1 MTKVA
6 PSSIS
11 ASRVAWALGLTAALL
26 VAVDQG
32 VGAFLDYAYGRSSE
46 SPVARIGMLAPRTL
60 VLGSSTGKTAID
72 PEYFLPKSYNAA
84 ENGQSLFYVA
94 TILRNLRRID
104 GLERVVIAFDP
115 GDFASGYRSNNLVHL
130 WRVAPLGRHDVPT
143 REWLALGDPWVKAK
157 LMSGLFPYRGMADHV
172 IKGWLR
178 PRFDGNGFM
187 KLYGQEREILFREI
201 EQSPPVP
208 IMPEAEE
215 ALASI
220 VASARRLDVQ
230 LVAVVTPVVGGLR
243 DMETRNSNA
252 MSAIQSAFAENGH
265 CDLTGGNAPDL
276 RKFIRT
282 VAYFWEG
289 PHLNT
294 DGAAVYSE
302 LLAET
307 IKARCPDSR
316 VRPKRTS

>member
-11 ASRVAWALGLTAALL
+11 ASRVAWALGLTVTLL

-32 VGAFLDYAYGRSSE
+32 VGAFLDYAYARSTA
-46 SPVARIGMLAPRTL
+46 SPVARIAMVAPRTL

-72 PEYFLPKSYNAA
+72 PEFFLSKSYNAA
-84 ENGQSLFYVA
+84 ENGQSLFFVA
-94 TILRNLRRID
+94 TILRNLPRNV

-115 GDFASGYRSNNLVHL
+115 ADFSSGYRSNNLVHL
-130 WRVAPLGRHDVPT
+130 WRVAPLGRHDAPT
-143 REWLALGDPWVKAK
+143 REWLALGDPWVRAK
-157 LMSGLFPYRGMADHV
+157 LMSGLFPYRGMADRV

-178 PRFDGNGFM
+178 PRIDGNGFM
-187 KLYGQEREILFREI
+187 KLHGQEREIVFRKI
-201 EQSPPVP
+201 EQSPPTP
-208 IMPEAEE
+208 ILPEAGK
-215 ALASI
+215 ALDSI

-243 DMETRNSNA
+243 DKETRNSNA
-252 MSAIQSAFAENGH
+252 MGAIQSAFAENGH

-282 VAYFWEG
+282 AAYFWEG

-294 DGAAVYSE
+294 DGAAVYSK

-307 IKARCPDSR
+307 IKARCPDPR
-316 VRPKRTS
+316 AGPKRKS